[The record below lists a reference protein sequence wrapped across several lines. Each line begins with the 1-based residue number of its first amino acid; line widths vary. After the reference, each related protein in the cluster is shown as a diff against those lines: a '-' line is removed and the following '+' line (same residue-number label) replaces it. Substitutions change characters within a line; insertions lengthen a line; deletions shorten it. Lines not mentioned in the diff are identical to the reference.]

1 MAVVLVEVNKKFS
14 GTDSVPAATGNIR
27 KIAGGGSGSGS
38 GSQQA
43 AQYTNQT
50 APASSSASTSP
61 AATSVKVSKTGLW
74 PVVIAVGAVLAIGW
88 IVTRNNKK

>member
-27 KIAGGGSGSGS
+27 KIAGSGGGS
-38 GSQQA
+38 SQQA
-43 AQYTNQT
+43 AQYANQT

-74 PVVIAVGAVLAIGW
+74 PVVIAVGAILAIGW
-88 IVTRNNKK
+88 VVTRNNK

>member
-1 MAVVLVEVNKKFS
+1 MAVVLVEVHKKFS

-27 KIAGGGSGSGS
+27 KIAGGGS
-38 GSQQA
+38 SQQA
-43 AQYTNQT
+43 AQYANQT

-74 PVVIAVGAVLAIGW
+74 PVVIAVGAILAIGW
-88 IVTRNNKK
+88 VVTRNNK

>member
-27 KIAGGGSGSGS
+27 KIAGGGN
-38 GSQQA
+38 SQQA
-43 AQYTNQT
+43 AQYVNQT

>member
-27 KIAGGGSGSGS
+27 KIAGSGGS
-38 GSQQA
+38 SQQA
-43 AQYTNQT
+43 AQYANQT

-88 IVTRNNKK
+88 VITRNNK